1 MIKYILFDLDGT
13 LTNPKEGITKC
24 VQYALRHF
32 GIERECD
39 ELISFI
45 GPPLKEQFMQ
55 YASLSEED
63 GIKAVEIYR
72 ERFAPIGLFENE
84 LYDGII
90 PMLEELKK
98 QGKVLSLAT
107 SKPTVFAEK
116 IVEKYG
122 IMPYLSCLVGSELD
136 GRNTDKAK
144 VIELVMQKLGATKEN
159 TIMVGDREHDV
170 IGALKN
176 DIECVG
182 VSYGYAAEGELE
194 KSGVMTVADSPYELL
209 KILSETVKEL
219 RYLGMGEEEII
230 EYLGRGGAEK

>member
-24 VQYALRHF
+24 VQYALRRF

-45 GPPLKEQFMQ
+45 GPPLKERFME

-72 ERFAPIGLFENE
+72 ERFAPIGIFENE
-84 LYDGII
+84 IYEGIL
-90 PMLEELKK
+90 PLLEALKS
-98 QGKVLSLAT
+98 QGKILAIAT
-107 SKPTVFAEK
+107 SKPTIFSEK
-116 IVEKYG
+116 ISEKYG
-122 IMPYLSCLVGSELD
+122 IAPYITLLEGSELD
-136 GRNTDKAK
+136 GRNTDKAL
-144 VIELVMQKLGATKEN
+144 VIKNAMEKLGADSEN

-170 IGALKN
+170 IGAHKN
-176 DIECVG
+176 GIECIG

-194 KSGVMTVADSPYELL
+194 KSGALKIADTPYELL
-209 KILSETVKEL
+209 KILSA
-219 RYLGMGEEEII
+219 M
-230 EYLGRGGAEK
+230 